1 MRKVAVIGLGH
12 VGATAA
18 FILVTHGYADEL
30 LLLDKNEKKCA
41 AEWGDLRDT
50 LPRNDHYV
58 KVNWSTWDDW
68 SGLKDTDVIITAFG
82 DVSASIKTGDRF
94 AEFPINSANAKEV
107 GPKIKE
113 SGFHGIIINIS
124 NPCDVVTSILQR
136 ETGLPRNQVFGTG
149 TFLDTARMQRVVG
162 EKLGQDP
169 RNVSGFNLG
178 EHGSS
183 QFTAWSTVNVNNKSA
198 FDLFTEEER
207 AEMDQA
213 SKDNA
218 FKVGFGKGYT
228 CYAVA
233 TCGVRLANAVFSDAK
248 MYGPTSCFVESVGT
262 YIGHP
267 SIVGKNG
274 VEAVPELDLLPDER
288 EKLEASAKKLK
299 DSLAT
304 IYPD

>member
-1 MRKVAVIGLGH
+1 MRKMAVIGMGH

-18 FILVTHGYADEL
+18 FILVTHGVADEL
-30 LLLDKNEKKCA
+30 VLLDKNEKKCA

-50 LPRNDHYV
+50 LPRNDYYV
-58 KVNWSTWDDW
+58 KVNYGDW
-68 SGLKDTDVIITAFG
+68 SELKDTDVIITAFG
-82 DVSASIKTGDRF
+82 DVAATVKTGDRF

-107 GPKIKE
+107 GKKIKD
-113 SGFHGIIINIS
+113 SGFNGILIDIS
-124 NPCDVVTSILQR
+124 NPCDVVTSILQK

-183 QFTAWSTVNVNNKSA
+183 QFTAWSTVSVNNRKA
-198 FDLFTEEER
+198 TDLFNEEELQ
-207 AEMDQA
+207 EMDQA

-233 TCGVRLANAVFSDAK
+233 TCAVKLAKAVFSDAK
-248 MYGPTSCFVESVGT
+248 FYGPTSCYVESVGT
-262 YIGHP
+262 YIGYP
-267 SIVGKNG
+267 SIIGKNG
-274 VEAVPELDLLPDER
+274 VEEVPELELTDE
-288 EKLEASAKKLK
+288 ETKKLEASADKLK
-299 DSLAT
+299 KNLAT
-304 IYPD
+304 VRDD

>member
-68 SGLKDTDVIITAFG
+68 SGLKDVDVIITAFG
-82 DVSASIKTGDRF
+82 DVSATIKTGDRF
-94 AEFPINSANAKEV
+94 AEFPINTANAKEV

-149 TFLDTARMQRVVG
+149 TFWTRLECKESLAKSWAKTHATFPASTWANTAQANLL
-162 EKLGQDP
+162 LGQ
-169 RNVSGFNLG
+169 RLTLTTRVLLT
-178 EHGSS
+178 SS
-183 QFTAWSTVNVNNKSA
+183 LKKKERKWTKQVRTTPSRSA
-198 FDLFTEEER
+198 LAR
-207 AEMDQA
+207 A
-213 SKDNA
+213 
-218 FKVGFGKGYT
+218 T
-228 CYAVA
+228 PA
-233 TCGVRLANAVFSDAK
+233 T
-248 MYGPTSCFVESVGT
+248 
-262 YIGHP
+262 
-267 SIVGKNG
+267 
-274 VEAVPELDLLPDER
+274 LLPPA
-288 EKLEASAKKLK
+288 ASA
-299 DSLAT
+299 
-304 IYPD
+304 